1 MSKDCQFCGT
11 SVTLPER
18 GALVINRKNVH
29 MDQPPSEIVLDYQ
42 DESTMVFQYTSVP
55 NLVATLEL
63 LTEQNQSNY
72 WLHILNLDT
81 SQSFPISIHHLYE
94 RLKYPDLAS
103 IIHSGAFTS
112 HLQPIVDMS
121 TNEVYGYES
130 LLRTENP
137 TVNPG
142 QLFSYAQ
149 KSGLQS
155 MLDQKARR
163 SAVKAKSEHLNKG
176 QKVFINFLP
185 STIYVPEFCLKHTFQ
200 IVNEF
205 QIDPADLVFEVV
217 ETERVTDVDHLKK
230 ILDTYKASGMKVA
243 LDDVG
248 TGYSTLEMLSLLE
261 PDYLKVDRSYIQ
273 DCHKNEE
280 NQAFLHQVMERA
292 EMIGIHVLAEGIE
305 TAEEWEWLNQLGVDF
320 GQGYF
325 IGKPK
330 AVPEKEFILP

>member
-11 SVTLPER
+11 SVTLPEK

-29 MDQPPSEIVLDYQ
+29 MDGEPRDLAIDYQ
-42 DESTMVFQYTSVP
+42 DNDTVVFQYSSID

-63 LTEQNQSNY
+63 LYQKNTSNF
-72 WLHILNLDT
+72 WLHILNLES

-94 RLKYPDLAS
+94 RLKRPNLAS
-103 IIHSGAFTS
+103 IIHDGDFTS

-130 LLRTENP
+130 LLRTTEQS
-137 TVNPG
+137 VNPG
-142 QLFSYAQ
+142 ELFSYAQ
-149 KSGLQS
+149 RSGLQS

-163 SAVKAKSEHLNKG
+163 SAVKAKSEFLTKG
-176 QKVFINFLP
+176 QKIFINFLP

-200 IVNEF
+200 IVKEF
-205 QIDPADLVFEVV
+205 QIDPSDLVFEVV
-217 ETERVTDVDHLKK
+217 ETEKISDVDHLKR

-248 TGYSTLEMLSLLE
+248 SGYSTIEMLSLLK

-273 DCHKNEE
+273 NCHENKE
-280 NQAFLHQVMERA
+280 NQEFLYQVMERA
-292 EMIGIHVLAEGIE
+292 DLLGIQVLAEGIE
-305 TAEEWEWLNQLGVDF
+305 TLEEWTWLNQLGVDY

-325 IGKPK
+325 IGRPK
-330 AVPEKEFILP
+330 AVPEKEFSLP